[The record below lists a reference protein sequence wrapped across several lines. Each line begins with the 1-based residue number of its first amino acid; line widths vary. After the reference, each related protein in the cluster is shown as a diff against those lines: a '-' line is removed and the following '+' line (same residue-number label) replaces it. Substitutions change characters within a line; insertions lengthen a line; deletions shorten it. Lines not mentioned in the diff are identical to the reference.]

1 MTTASH
7 RPAQA
12 SQAQED
18 GCQPPLPHHDG
29 STLYVSDACPKLGDT
44 VRVRVRIPRSAP
56 YTAVVLRSLA
66 DDELHLEH
74 AKPILH
80 TDTETW
86 YEAPLPV
93 HNPVTQYRFALL
105 RDGGFDWLNALG
117 VYDRE
122 VSDIFDFRITTFAPS
137 PAWNREGAT
146 YQIFPDRFAR
156 SEQSSTRQAPDWAHP
171 TAWSTKPLAYGA
183 ETGRQ
188 WYGGDLA
195 GVEEHLE
202 YIQNLGFT
210 TVYLT
215 PCFPARSVHRYDAST
230 FDHIDPLL
238 GGDEALRSLARACHS
253 RGMRIMGDL
262 TLNHTGSSHEWF
274 QRALHHPDSEERDYY
289 LWNQYPDDYVAWM
302 GIKALP
308 KLNWTSPKLIN
319 RMIRGASSSAGKWL
333 GGDDGLDGWR
343 IDVANQTGRWAA
355 MDENHV
361 VATTIRSTID
371 ELTDG
376 NGALI
381 AEYMPD
387 ATRDLAGDGWQG
399 VMNYAA
405 FSHPLWMWVA
415 DPHSQVKRFGF
426 DETFPR
432 RDGIAMADT
441 MRELLAQIPWKVAES
456 QWNLIDSHDSARILT
471 LTQSPQVAHAALGMM
486 MTYPGVPMAFAG
498 DERDATGITGEESR
512 TPMDWDAPENAHSA
526 TIARYREL
534 LTLRKTSSALTH
546 GGLRWVSVQPDAVA
560 YLREDA
566 NDRLLVVVARQGGQQ
581 VHVAREWLGNAD
593 PQLVAGQGTVAPA
606 DRGASFALADAGYGV
621 WRLGDIEVPRW

>member
-1 MTTASH
+1 MMTTA
-7 RPAQA
+7 
-12 SQAQED
+12 AQEAYQPAD
-18 GCQPPLPHHDG
+18 GTIPALPHHDG
-29 STLYVSDACPKLGDT
+29 SRLYVSNATPRLGET
-44 VRVRVRIPRSAP
+44 IRVRVRIPASNP
-56 YTAVVLRSLA
+56 YTGVKLHSLV
-66 DDELHLEH
+66 DDEMHLED
-74 AKPILH
+74 ARPILR
-80 TDTETW
+80 TPDEIW

-93 HNPVTQYRFALL
+93 HNPVTRYRFALL

-117 VYDRE
+117 VFDRE
-122 VSDIFDFRITTFAPS
+122 VSDVYDFRVTTFAPS

-156 SEQSSTRQAPDWAHP
+156 SRQSAERSAPDWAHP
-171 TAWSTKPLAYGA
+171 TAWSATPLAYGV

-188 WYGGDLA
+188 WYGGDLK
-195 GVEEHLE
+195 GIEEHLE
-202 YIQNLGFT
+202 YIHDLGFT

-238 GGDEALRSLARACHS
+238 GGDEALRSLARACHA

-274 QRALHHPDSEERDYY
+274 QRALHDPNSEERDYY
-289 LWNQYPDDYVAWM
+289 LWNRYPDDYVAWM

-308 KLNWTSPKLIN
+308 KLNWTSAKLVD

-333 GGDDGLDGWR
+333 GGESGLDGWR

-355 MDENHV
+355 MDENHM
-361 VATTIRSTID
+361 VATTIRHTVD

-376 NGALI
+376 NGTLI

-387 ATRDLAGDGWQG
+387 ATRDLDGDGWQG

-415 DPHSQVKRFGF
+415 SPDSGVKRFGF
-426 DETFPR
+426 DVTFPR
-432 RDGIAMADT
+432 RDGTAMVGT

-471 LTQSPQVAHAALGMM
+471 LTRNPHVAHAALGMM

-498 DERDATGITGEESR
+498 DERDAVGVTGEESR
-512 TPMDWDAPENAHSA
+512 TPMDWDAPEDAHCA
-526 TIARYREL
+526 TMSRYRDL
-534 LTLRKTSSALTH
+534 LTLRSTSSALTH
-546 GGLRWVSVQPDAVA
+546 GGLRWVNVQADAVA

-566 NDRLLVVVARQGGQQ
+566 NDRLLVVAARRGGQ
-581 VHVAREWLGNAD
+581 HVRVTRDLLGGGD
-593 PQLVAGQGTVAPA
+593 PQLVCGEGTMEPG
-606 DRGASFALADAGYGV
+606 DHGALFTLPDAGYGI
-621 WRLGDIEVPRW
+621 WRLGDLDVPRW